1 MSVCAYFVKDGVIF
15 MNKKFQLRY
24 AAGIYWLIDMEQK
37 IGDYKKP
44 LPMNETGAEIFELM
58 EQGKTNL
65 QIAEILVGR
74 YNSKPEDVLKDIVGF
89 EMHLKSFGYT
99 PGIQEAL

>member
-1 MSVCAYFVKDGVIF
+1 
-15 MNKKFQLRY
+15 
-24 AAGIYWLIDMEQK
+24 MEQK
-37 IGDYKKP
+37 IGDYKRP

-74 YNSKPEDVLKDIVGF
+74 YNSKPEDVLRDIVGF
-89 EMHLKSFGYT
+89 EMHLKSFGYV